1 MSDSKY
7 KHIPVLADEI
17 TEYLNPGEGEYR
29 LIDGTLGRGGHSSLI
44 LKLNT
49 AAELLGLD
57 RDNEALSG
65 AAEVLDFASDRIH
78 LVRGEFSTLAEQAI
92 SLGWHLVDA
101 VLLDLGVSSPQI
113 DSPVRG
119 FSFRTD
125 GPLDMRMDTRSRKTA
140 ARVLNNSSQEDLAR
154 IFWEYGDI
162 KESRKLARAIIKRRE
177 SKPWSHTKEL
187 AELCEGV
194 LSSGKRKSVPP
205 ATLCFQALRI
215 YVNDEL
221 DELKIG
227 LEQAVKI
234 LKPGGRIAVISFHS
248 LEDRIV
254 KQFFRKEA
262 AECLC
267 PPGFPICVCKHKPR
281 LKVLTRKPV
290 TAKEEEINQNRR
302 SGSAKLRVAERI

>member
-1 MSDSKY
+1 MSDGKY

-17 TEYLNPGEGEYR
+17 TEYLHPGEGEYR

-227 LEQAVKI
+227 LEKAVKI

-281 LKVLTRKPV
+281 LKILTRKPV
-290 TAKEEEINQNRR
+290 TAKEDEKQQNRR
-302 SGSAKLRVAERI
+302 AGSAKLRVAERI